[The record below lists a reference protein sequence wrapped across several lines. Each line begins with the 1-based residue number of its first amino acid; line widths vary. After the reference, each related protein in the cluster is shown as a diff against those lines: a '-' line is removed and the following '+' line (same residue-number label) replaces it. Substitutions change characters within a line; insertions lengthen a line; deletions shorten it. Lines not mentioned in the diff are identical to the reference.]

1 MRVHD
6 SNGACKQAA
15 AGPLEP
21 GKILPELS
29 QRTARSKVLLQ
40 ALPERDL
47 PWALRRR
54 KEKPEN

>member
-1 MRVHD
+1 M
-6 SNGACKQAA
+6 QTA
-15 AGPLEP
+15 AGSREP

-54 KEKPEN
+54 KENPEY

>member
-1 MRVHD
+1 M
-6 SNGACKQAA
+6 QTA
-15 AGPLEP
+15 AGSREP